1 MTMCTAPFKQVVRGS
16 GGIAAISGM
25 GHTAAVEE
33 PQGLPVAPSRPLAP
47 DIPSA
52 SGTATY
58 PESWA
63 YRLKNRILG
72 PPMVSEQLTQERLAT
87 PVAIGVLAPDMIS
100 SSAYGTEEMLIVM
113 VPIIGLA
120 AFSMVIP
127 ITLAILAVMVF
138 VMISYS
144 QVIGVYTKSGGSY
157 VVARDNFGPNI
168 AQVAAVALLID
179 YTVTV
184 AVQTSA
190 GTAALS
196 SAFPALAPVPITIA
210 ITVAVTLVMLF
221 GNLRGIRE
229 AGSIFA
235 IPTYFYVVSLSLV
248 VITGL
253 VKAALG
259 GLHAHALPSAAALG
273 YPIGNQ
279 RGFLMGLGIFYCLRA
294 FANGGSSLTGL
305 EAVSNGISSFRRPE
319 ARNGRIALLIMC
331 GILGFLVLG
340 TSLLAH
346 WTHAVPYATGSPT
359 VVSQEVRY
367 VLGNSWIGTGL
378 FYLVQAATVMIL
390 FTGGN
395 TSFNGFPYLASFV
408 AGDSFLPR
416 QLTKRGHRLAF
427 SNGIFVLAAVA
438 ILLIIV
444 FKAQL
449 NALVGLY
456 AIGVFTGFSF
466 AGFGMLK
473 YHLRQRGHRWRMGA
487 VINGFAGTL
496 SVAVVGILLVTKF
509 FEGAWIVIVVG
520 PPMYFGLL
528 RLHRQYGAE
537 EKQLETGAAAAAE
550 APVLQR
556 HVVLVLI
563 GQLDMSAARA
573 VQYARTLRP
582 DELRAVHFD
591 IDAAATEELKDEWS
605 RLGLAHLPLDIVECR
620 DRRLERAA
628 LEYVADIVADGKT
641 ECTVLLPRRAFNSRL
656 ARVLHDRTADRIAD
670 AVGTVAHVAA
680 TIVPFNLESA
690 QRRRA
695 KPHAHR
701 TDPGRRKPMR
711 GAGVD
716 RALARRATG
725 TVPISDVAWRTRV
738 RVAGRIRSL
747 RVQTAKG
754 TANLECEITDDTG
767 VLLLV
772 FQGRPKIPGI
782 EPGARLIVEGMVGSW
797 TRRLAILNP
806 DYELVS
812 E

>member
-1 MTMCTAPFKQVVRGS
+1 MTMCIGPFKQVARAS
-16 GGIAAISGM
+16 GEAAANFGM
-25 GHTAAVEE
+25 GHTAAVDD
-33 PQGLPVAPSRPLAP
+33 PQKVPVASSRPLAP
-47 DIPSA
+47 DASVPSGA
-52 SGTATY
+52 ETY

-72 PPMVSEQLTQERLAT
+72 PPMVSEQLTQERLST

-100 SSAYGTEEMLIVM
+100 SSAYGTEEMLVVM

-127 ITLAILAVMVF
+127 ITLAILAVMIF
-138 VMISYS
+138 VMVSYI

-157 VVARDNFGPNI
+157 VVARDNFGPNV

-190 GTAALS
+190 GTAALT
-196 SAFPALAPVPITIA
+196 SAFRGLAPYTVA
-210 ITVAVTLVMLF
+210 ITVAVTLIMLF

-259 GLHAHALPSAAALG
+259 GLTAHALPSAADLG

-346 WTHAVPYATGSPT
+346 WTHAVPYSTGSPT

-367 VLGNSWIGTGL
+367 VLGNSWVGTGL
-378 FYLVQAATVMIL
+378 FFLVQAATVLIL

-444 FKAQL
+444 FKANL

-473 YHLRQRGHRWRMGA
+473 HHMTQRGRRWQLGA
-487 VINGFAGTL
+487 VINGFAGAL

-509 FEGAWIVIVVG
+509 FEGAWIVAVVG
-520 PPMYFGLL
+520 PPMYYGLI
-528 RLHRQYGAE
+528 RLHRQYVAE
-537 EKQLETGAAAAAE
+537 EKQLETGAGAAAE

-563 GQLDMSAARA
+563 GQLDMAAARA

-582 DELRAVHFD
+582 DELRAVHFN
-591 IDAAATEELKDEWS
+591 IDATATEQLNEEWS
-605 RLGLAHLPLDIVECR
+605 RLGLAHLPLDILECR

-628 LEYVADIVADGKT
+628 LEYVADVVADGKT
-641 ECTVLLPRRAFNSRL
+641 ECTVLLPRRAFHSRL

-670 AVGTVAHVAA
+670 AVGGVAHVAA
-680 TIVPFNLESA
+680 TIVPFNLEA
-690 QRRRA
+690 ARRRRFRQHTVRPDA
-695 KPHAHR
+695 A
-701 TDPGRRKPMR
+701 RRKPLR
-711 GAGVD
+711 SSGVD
-716 RALARRATG
+716 RELARRATG
-725 TVPISDVAWRTRV
+725 TIPISDVAWRTRV

-797 TRRLAILNP
+797 QRRLAILNP

>member
-1 MTMCTAPFKQVVRGS
+1 
-16 GGIAAISGM
+16 
-25 GHTAAVEE
+25 
-33 PQGLPVAPSRPLAP
+33 
-47 DIPSA
+47 
-52 SGTATY
+52 
-58 PESWA
+58 
-63 YRLKNRILG
+63 
-72 PPMVSEQLTQERLAT
+72 MVSEQLTQERLST

-100 SSAYGTEEMLIVM
+100 SSAYGTEEMLVVM

-138 VMISYS
+138 VMVSYS

-196 SAFPALAPVPITIA
+196 SVFPALRPTPITIA
-210 ITVAVTLVMLF
+210 ITIAVTLLMLF

-229 AGSIFA
+229 AGSFFA

-253 VKAALG
+253 VKGALG

-294 FANGGSSLTGL
+294 FANGGSSLTGM
-305 EAVSNGISSFRRPE
+305 EAVSNGISSFRKPE

-346 WTHAVPYATGSPT
+346 WTHAVPYASGSPT
-359 VVSQEVRY
+359 VVSQEVRA
-367 VLGNSWIGTGL
+367 VLGNTWVGTVL
-378 FYLVQAATVMIL
+378 FFLVQAATVMIL

-416 QLTKRGHRLAF
+416 QLTRRGHRLAF

-444 FKAQL
+444 FKANL
-449 NALVGLY
+449 NSLVGLY

-473 YHLRQRGHRWRMGA
+473 HHLTHRANRWRLGA
-487 VINGFAGTL
+487 VVNGFAGVL

-509 FEGAWIVIVVG
+509 FEGAWIVAVIG
-520 PPMYFGLL
+520 PPLYYGLI
-528 RLHRQYGAE
+528 RLHREYVAE

-563 GQLDMSAARA
+563 GQLDMAAARA

-582 DELRAVHFD
+582 DELRAVHFN
-591 IDAAATEELKDEWS
+591 IDTLATEELKDEWS
-605 RLGLAHLPLDIVECR
+605 RLGLAHLPLDIIECR

-628 LEYVADIVADGKT
+628 LEYVADLVADGKT

-690 QRRRA
+690 QRRKVR
-695 KPHAHR
+695 PSSHR
-701 TDPGRRKPMR
+701 PDAARRKSMR
-711 GAGVD
+711 TAGVD

-772 FQGRPKIPGI
+772 FQGRPKIPGV

-797 TRRLAILNP
+797 QRRLAILNP

>member
-1 MTMCTAPFKQVVRGS
+1 MTMCIGPFKQVARAS
-16 GGIAAISGM
+16 GETAANFGM
-25 GHTAAVEE
+25 GHTAAVDD
-33 PQGLPVAPSRPLAP
+33 PQKVPVASTRPLAP
-47 DIPSA
+47 DASVPSGA
-52 SGTATY
+52 ETY

-72 PPMVSEQLTQERLAT
+72 QPMVSEQLTQERLST

-100 SSAYGTEEMLIVM
+100 SSAYGTEEMLVVM

-127 ITLAILAVMVF
+127 ITLAILAVMIF
-138 VMISYS
+138 VMVSYI

-190 GTAALS
+190 GTAALT
-196 SAFPALAPVPITIA
+196 SAFRGLAPYTVA
-210 ITVAVTLVMLF
+210 ITVAVTLIMLF

-259 GLHAHALPSAAALG
+259 GLTAHALPSAAELG

-346 WTHAVPYATGSPT
+346 WTHAVPYSTGSPT

-367 VLGNSWIGTGL
+367 VLGNSWVGTGL
-378 FYLVQAATVMIL
+378 FFLVQAATVLIL

-444 FKAQL
+444 FKANL

-473 YHLRQRGHRWRMGA
+473 HHMTQRGRRWQLGA
-487 VINGFAGTL
+487 VINGFAGAL

-509 FEGAWIVIVVG
+509 FEGAWIVAVVG
-520 PPMYFGLL
+520 PPMYYGLI
-528 RLHRQYGAE
+528 RLHRQYVAE
-537 EKQLETGAAAAAE
+537 EKQLETGAGAAAE

-563 GQLDMSAARA
+563 GQLDMAAARA

-582 DELRAVHFD
+582 DELRAVHFN
-591 IDAAATEELKDEWS
+591 IDATATEQLNEEWS
-605 RLGLAHLPLDIVECR
+605 RLGLAHLPLDILECR

-628 LEYVADIVADGKT
+628 LEYVADVVADGKT
-641 ECTVLLPRRAFNSRL
+641 ECTVLLPRRAFHSRL

-670 AVGTVAHVAA
+670 AVGGVAHVAA
-680 TIVPFNLESA
+680 TIVPFNLEA
-690 QRRRA
+690 ARRRRFRQHTVRPEA
-695 KPHAHR
+695 A
-701 TDPGRRKPMR
+701 RRKPLR
-711 GAGVD
+711 SSGVD
-716 RALARRATG
+716 RELARRATG
-725 TVPISDVAWRTRV
+725 TIPIGDVAWRTRV

-797 TRRLAILNP
+797 QRRLAILNP

>member
-1 MTMCTAPFKQVVRGS
+1 M
-16 GGIAAISGM
+16 
-25 GHTAAVEE
+25 EE
-33 PQGLPVAPSRPLAP
+33 PQGLPLAPTRPLAP
-47 DIPSA
+47 RQSIAP
-52 SGTATY
+52 GTTTY
-58 PESWA
+58 PESLA

-72 PPMVSEQLTQERLAT
+72 PPKVSEQLTQERLRN

-100 SSAYGTEEMLIVM
+100 SSAYGTEEMLRIM
-113 VPIIGLA
+113 VPIIGIG

-127 ITLAILAVMVF
+127 ITLAILLVMFF
-138 VMISYS
+138 VMFSYL
-144 QVIGVYTKSGGSY
+144 QVIGVYTRIGGSY
-157 VVARDNFGPNI
+157 VVARDNFGPKV

-190 GTAALS
+190 GTAALT
-196 SAFPALAPVPITIA
+196 SADKGLVPYTVA
-210 ITVAVTLVMLF
+210 ITVGVTLLMLF
-221 GNLRGIRE
+221 ANLRGIRE
-229 AGSIFA
+229 AGAFFA
-235 IPTYFYVVSLSLV
+235 IPTYFYIASLSCV
-248 VITGL
+248 VVTGL
-253 VKAALG
+253 IKAALG
-259 GLHAHALPSAAALG
+259 ALSVHPLPTAHELG
-273 YPIGNQ
+273 YPIGTP
-279 RGFLMGLGIFYCLRA
+279 GSGWLMGLGIFYCLKA
-294 FANGGSSLTGL
+294 FANGGVSLTGL
-305 EAVSNGISSFRRPE
+305 EAVSDGISSFRAPV
-319 ARNGRIALLIMC
+319 ARNGRKALVTMC
-331 GILGFLVLG
+331 LILGFLVLG
-340 TSLLAH
+340 TSILAH
-346 WTHAVPYATGSPT
+346 LTHAVPYAAGTPT
-359 VVSQEVRY
+359 VVSQEVRS
-367 VLGNSWIGTGL
+367 VLGSTWVGQAL
-378 FYLVQAATVMIL
+378 FYVVQAATVLIL

-416 QLTKRGHRLAF
+416 QLTRRGHRLAF
-427 SNGIFVLAAVA
+427 SNGIFVLAVVA
-438 ILLIIV
+438 ILLIIA

-456 AIGVFTGFSF
+456 AIGVFTGFTF
-466 AGFGMLK
+466 AGFGMVK
-473 YHLRQRGHRWRMGA
+473 HNLRVRERRWKLG
-487 VINGFAGTL
+487 VIVNAFSGTL
-496 SVAVVGILLVTKF
+496 SIAVVGILLVTKF
-509 FEGAWIVIVVG
+509 TEGAWIVAVVG

-528 RLHRQYGAE
+528 RLHRQYEAE

-563 GQLDMSAARA
+563 GQLDMAAARA

-582 DELRAVHFD
+582 DELRAVHFN
-591 IDAAATEELKDEWS
+591 IDVVATEQLKEEWG

-628 LEYVADIVADGKT
+628 LEYVAEIVADGTT

-670 AVGTVAHVAA
+670 AVGSVAHVAA
-680 TIVPFNLESA
+680 TIVPFNLEAA
-690 QRRRA
+690 QRRRF
-695 KPHAHR
+695 R
-701 TDPGRRKPMR
+701 THPIRPDAARRKPMR

-716 RALARRATG
+716 RELARRATG
-725 TVPISDVAWRTRV
+725 TVPIGDVTWRTRV

-767 VLLLV
+767 ILLLV

-797 TRRLAILNP
+797 QRRLAILNP

>member
-1 MTMCTAPFKQVVRGS
+1 MTMCIGPFKQVARAS
-16 GGIAAISGM
+16 GEAAANFGM
-25 GHTAAVEE
+25 GHTAAVDD
-33 PQGLPVAPSRPLAP
+33 PQKVPVASSRPLAP
-47 DIPSA
+47 DASVPSGA
-52 SGTATY
+52 ETY

-72 PPMVSEQLTQERLAT
+72 PPMVSEQLTQERLST

-100 SSAYGTEEMLIVM
+100 SSAYGTEEMLVVM
-113 VPIIGLA
+113 VPIIGVA

-127 ITLAILAVMVF
+127 ITLAILAVMIF
-138 VMISYS
+138 VMVSYI

-157 VVARDNFGPNI
+157 VVARDNFGPNV

-190 GTAALS
+190 GTAALT
-196 SAFPALAPVPITIA
+196 SAFRGLAPYTVA
-210 ITVAVTLVMLF
+210 ITVAVTLIMLF

-259 GLHAHALPSAAALG
+259 GLTAHALPSAADLG

-346 WTHAVPYATGSPT
+346 WTHAVPYSTGSPT

-367 VLGNSWIGTGL
+367 VLGNSWVGTGL
-378 FYLVQAATVMIL
+378 FFLVQAATVLIL

-438 ILLIIV
+438 ILLIVV
-444 FKAQL
+444 FKANL

-473 YHLRQRGHRWRMGA
+473 HHMTQRGRRWQLGA
-487 VINGFAGTL
+487 VINGFAGAL

-509 FEGAWIVIVVG
+509 FEGAWIVAVVG
-520 PPMYFGLL
+520 PPMYYGLI
-528 RLHRQYGAE
+528 RLHRQYVAE
-537 EKQLETGAAAAAE
+537 EKQLETGAGAAAE

-563 GQLDMSAARA
+563 GQLDMAAARA

-582 DELRAVHFD
+582 DELRAVHFN
-591 IDAAATEELKDEWS
+591 IDATATEQLNEEWS
-605 RLGLAHLPLDIVECR
+605 RLGLAHLPLDILECR

-628 LEYVADIVADGKT
+628 LEYVADVVADGKT
-641 ECTVLLPRRAFNSRL
+641 ECTVLLPRRAFHSRL

-670 AVGTVAHVAA
+670 AVGGVAHVAA
-680 TIVPFNLESA
+680 TIVPFNLEA
-690 QRRRA
+690 ARRRRFRQHTVRPDA
-695 KPHAHR
+695 A
-701 TDPGRRKPMR
+701 RRKPLR
-711 GAGVD
+711 SSGVD
-716 RALARRATG
+716 RELARRATG
-725 TVPISDVAWRTRV
+725 TIPISDVGWRTRV

-797 TRRLAILNP
+797 QRRLAILNP

>member
-1 MTMCTAPFKQVVRGS
+1 MCIGPFKQVVRAS
-16 GGIAAISGM
+16 GDAGANFGM

-33 PQGLPVAPSRPLAP
+33 PQSVPAASPRPLAP
-47 DIPSA
+47 ESPGPSGA
-52 SGTATY
+52 ETY

-72 PPMVSEQLTQERLAT
+72 PPMVSEQLTQERLST

-100 SSAYGTEEMLIVM
+100 SSAYGTEEMLVVM

-138 VMISYS
+138 VMVSYI

-157 VVARDNFGPNI
+157 VVARDNFGPNV

-190 GTAALS
+190 GTAALT
-196 SAFPALAPVPITIA
+196 SAFRGLEPYTIA
-210 ITVAVTLVMLF
+210 ITVGVTLIMLF

-248 VITGL
+248 VIAGL
-253 VKAALG
+253 VKGALG
-259 GLHAHALPSAAALG
+259 GLHAHALPSATALG

-319 ARNGRIALLIMC
+319 ARNGRIALLVMC

-346 WTHAVPYATGSPT
+346 WTHAVPYSTGSPT
-359 VVSQEVRY
+359 VVSQEVQA
-367 VLGNSWIGTGL
+367 VLGNTWVGTGL
-378 FYLVQAATVMIL
+378 FFVVQAATVMIL

-444 FKAQL
+444 FKANL

-473 YHLRQRGHRWRMGA
+473 HHLTLRGKRWQIGA
-487 VINGFAGTL
+487 IVNGFAGVL

-509 FEGAWIVIVVG
+509 FEGAWIVAVVG
-520 PPMYFGLL
+520 PPMYYGLI
-528 RLHRQYGAE
+528 RLHRQYVAE
-537 EKQLETGAAAAAE
+537 EKQLETGAVAAAE

-556 HVVLVLI
+556 HVVLVLV
-563 GQLDMSAARA
+563 GQLDMAAARA

-582 DELRAVHFD
+582 DELRAVHFN
-591 IDAAATEELKDEWS
+591 IDAAATEQLNEEWS
-605 RLGLAHLPLDIVECR
+605 RLGLAHLPLDILECR

-641 ECTVLLPRRAFNSRL
+641 ECTVLLPRRAFHSRL

-670 AVGTVAHVAA
+670 AVGGVAHVAA
-680 TIVPFNLESA
+680 TIVPFNLEA
-690 QRRRA
+690 ARRRRFR
-695 KPHAHR
+695 PHAIR
-701 TDPGRRKPMR
+701 PDAARRKPTR
-711 GAGVD
+711 GTGVD
-716 RALARRATG
+716 RELARRATG
-725 TVPISDVAWRTRV
+725 TIPISDVTWRTRV

-767 VLLLV
+767 ILLLV

-797 TRRLAILNP
+797 QRRLAILNP
-806 DYELVS
+806 DYQLVS

>member
-1 MTMCTAPFKQVVRGS
+1 MTMCTAPFKQVVHGS

-47 DIPSA
+47 DVPYA
-52 SGTATY
+52 PGTATY
-58 PESWA
+58 PESLA

-72 PPMVSEQLTQERLAT
+72 PPKVSEQLTQERLAN

-100 SSAYGTEEMLIVM
+100 SSAYGTEEMLRIM
-113 VPIIGLA
+113 VPIIGIG
-120 AFSMVIP
+120 AFSLVIP
-127 ITLAILAVMVF
+127 ITLAILAVMFF
-138 VMISYS
+138 VMFSYL
-144 QVIGVYTKSGGSY
+144 QVIGVYTRIGGSY
-157 VVARDNFGPNI
+157 VVARDNFGPKV

-190 GTAALS
+190 GTAAVT
-196 SAFPALAPVPITIA
+196 SAYPALVPYTVQ
-210 ITVAVTLVMLF
+210 ITVGVTLLMLF
-221 GNLRGIRE
+221 ANLRGIRE
-229 AGSIFA
+229 AGSFFA
-235 IPTYFYVVSLSLV
+235 IPTYFYVASLSLV
-248 VITGL
+248 IVTGL

-259 GLHAHALPSAAALG
+259 GLHAAPLPSAATLG
-273 YPIGNQ
+273 YPIGHQ
-279 RGFLMGLGIFYCLRA
+279 TQGWLMGLGIFYILKA
-294 FANGGSSLTGL
+294 FANGGVSLTGL
-305 EAVSNGISSFRRPE
+305 EAVSDGISSFRAPV
-319 ARNGRIALLIMC
+319 ARNGRKALVTMC
-331 GILGFLVLG
+331 LILGFLVLG

-346 WTHAVPYATGSPT
+346 LTHAVPYEAGTPT

-367 VLGNSWIGTGL
+367 VLGSTWIGSVL
-378 FYLVQAATVMIL
+378 FYVVQAATVLIL

-427 SNGIFVLAAVA
+427 SNGIFVLAVVA
-438 ILLIIV
+438 ILLIIA

-456 AIGVFTGFSF
+456 AVGVFTGFTF
-466 AGFGMLK
+466 AGFGMVK
-473 YHLRQRGHRWRMGA
+473 HNLRVRGKRWRLGVVVNA
-487 VINGFAGTL
+487 FSGTL
-496 SVAVVGILLVTKF
+496 SFAVVGILLVTKF
-509 FEGAWIVIVVG
+509 TEGAWIVAVVG
-520 PPMYFGLL
+520 PPMYFGLI
-528 RLHRQYGAE
+528 RLHRQYVAE

-563 GQLDMSAARA
+563 GQLDMAAARA

-591 IDAAATEELKDEWS
+591 IDAVATEQLKEEWS
-605 RLGLAHLPLDIVECR
+605 RLGLTHLPLDIVECR

-656 ARVLHDRTADRIAD
+656 ARVLHDRTADRIAE

-690 QRRRA
+690 QRRKVR
-695 KPHAHR
+695 PHAQN
-701 TDPGRRKPMR
+701 DAGRRKPMR

-716 RALARRATG
+716 RELARRATG
-725 TVPISDVAWRTRV
+725 TIPISEVAWRTRV

>member
-1 MTMCTAPFKQVVRGS
+1 M
-16 GGIAAISGM
+16 
-25 GHTAAVEE
+25 
-33 PQGLPVAPSRPLAP
+33 
-47 DIPSA
+47 
-52 SGTATY
+52 
-58 PESWA
+58 
-63 YRLKNRILG
+63 
-72 PPMVSEQLTQERLAT
+72 
-87 PVAIGVLAPDMIS
+87 
-100 SSAYGTEEMLIVM
+100 
-113 VPIIGLA
+113 
-120 AFSMVIP
+120 
-127 ITLAILAVMVF
+127 
-138 VMISYS
+138 
-144 QVIGVYTKSGGSY
+144 
-157 VVARDNFGPNI
+157 
-168 AQVAAVALLID
+168 
-179 YTVTV
+179 
-184 AVQTSA
+184 
-190 GTAALS
+190 
-196 SAFPALAPVPITIA
+196 
-210 ITVAVTLVMLF
+210 
-221 GNLRGIRE
+221 
-229 AGSIFA
+229 
-235 IPTYFYVVSLSLV
+235 
-248 VITGL
+248 
-253 VKAALG
+253 
-259 GLHAHALPSAAALG
+259 
-273 YPIGNQ
+273 
-279 RGFLMGLGIFYCLRA
+279 
-294 FANGGSSLTGL
+294 
-305 EAVSNGISSFRRPE
+305 SNGISSFRRPE

-346 WTHAVPYATGSPT
+346 WTHAVPYLSGSPT

-367 VLGNSWIGTGL
+367 VLGNSWVGTAL
-378 FYLVQAATVMIL
+378 FYLVQAATVLIL

-427 SNGIFVLAAVA
+427 SNGIFVLAALA

-473 YHLRQRGHRWRMGA
+473 HHLTQRGRRWRIGA
-487 VINGFAGTL
+487 VINGFAGGL

-509 FEGAWIVIVVG
+509 FEGAWIVAVVG
-520 PPMYFGLL
+520 PPMYYGLI
-528 RLHRQYGAE
+528 RLHRQYVAE
-537 EKQLETGAAAAAE
+537 EKQLETGAGSAAE

-556 HVVLVLI
+556 HVVLVLV
-563 GQLDMSAARA
+563 GQLDMAAARA

-582 DELRAVHFD
+582 DELRAVHFN
-591 IDAAATEELKDEWS
+591 IDAAATEQLKEEWS
-605 RLGLAHLPLDIVECR
+605 RLGLAHLPLDILECR

-628 LEYVADIVADGKT
+628 LEYVADVVADGKT
-641 ECTVLLPRRAFNSRL
+641 ECTVLLPRRAFHSRL

-670 AVGTVAHVAA
+670 AVGGVAHVAA
-680 TIVPFNLESA
+680 TIVPFNLEA
-690 QRRRA
+690 ARRRRF
-695 KPHAHR
+695 R
-701 TDPGRRKPMR
+701 THTVRPDGVRRKPMR

-716 RALARRATG
+716 RELARRATG
-725 TVPISDVAWRTRV
+725 TIPISDVAWRTRV

-767 VLLLV
+767 ILLLV

-797 TRRLAILNP
+797 QRRLAILNP

>member
-1 MTMCTAPFKQVVRGS
+1 MTMCIAPFKQVARAVGD
-16 GGIAAISGM
+16 AAAKFGM
-25 GHTAAVEE
+25 GHTAAVEQ
-33 PQGLPVAPSRPLAP
+33 PAQVPMASSRPLGPDAP
-47 DIPSA
+47 GV
-52 SGTATY
+52 SGAGTY

-63 YRLKNRILG
+63 YRLKNRLLG
-72 PPMVSEQLTQERLAT
+72 PPMVSEQLTQERLST

-100 SSAYGTEEMLIVM
+100 SSAYGTEEMLVVM

-138 VMISYS
+138 VMVSYS

-196 SAFPALAPVPITIA
+196 SVFPALRPTLITIA
-210 ITVAVTLVMLF
+210 ITVGVTLLMLY

-253 VKAALG
+253 VKGILG
-259 GLHAHALPSAAALG
+259 GLHAHALPSAVALG

-305 EAVSNGISSFRRPE
+305 EAVSNGISSFRKPE

-346 WTHAVPYATGSPT
+346 WTHAVPYASGSPT
-359 VVSQEVRY
+359 VVSQEVQY
-367 VLGNSWIGTGL
+367 VLGNTWVGTAL
-378 FYLVQAATVMIL
+378 FFLVQAATVMIL

-416 QLTKRGHRLAF
+416 QLTRRGHRLAF

-444 FKAQL
+444 FKANL
-449 NALVGLY
+449 NSLVGLY

-473 YHLRQRGHRWRMGA
+473 HHLTHGAKRWRLGA

-509 FEGAWIVIVVG
+509 FEGAWIVAVIG
-520 PPMYFGLL
+520 PPLYYGLI
-528 RLHRQYGAE
+528 RLHRQYVTE
-537 EKQLETGAAAAAE
+537 EKQLETGALAAAE
-550 APVLQR
+550 APVLRR
-556 HVVLVLI
+556 HVVVVLI
-563 GQLDMSAARA
+563 GQLDMAAARA

-582 DELRAVHFD
+582 DELRVVHFN
-591 IDAAATEELKDEWS
+591 IDAVATEQLNDEWS

-628 LEYVADIVADGKT
+628 LEYVADIVADGTT
-641 ECTVLLPRRAFNSRL
+641 ECTVLLPRRAFHSRL

-680 TIVPFNLESA
+680 TIVPFNLEAA
-690 QRRRA
+690 QRRRFRPNA
-695 KPHAHR
+695 VRPETA
-701 TDPGRRKPMR
+701 RRKPMR

-716 RALARRATG
+716 RELARRATG
-725 TVPISDVAWRTRV
+725 TIPISDVTWRTRV

-767 VLLLV
+767 ILLLV

-797 TRRLAILNP
+797 QRKLAILNP

>member
-1 MTMCTAPFKQVVRGS
+1 
-16 GGIAAISGM
+16 
-25 GHTAAVEE
+25 
-33 PQGLPVAPSRPLAP
+33 
-47 DIPSA
+47 
-52 SGTATY
+52 
-58 PESWA
+58 
-63 YRLKNRILG
+63 
-72 PPMVSEQLTQERLAT
+72 MVSEQLSQERLAT

-100 SSAYGTEEMLIVM
+100 SSAYGTEEMLVIM

-127 ITLAILAVMVF
+127 ITLAILAVMIF
-138 VMISYS
+138 VMISYI
-144 QVIGVYTKSGGSY
+144 QVIGVYTRSGGSY
-157 VVARDNFGPNI
+157 VVARDNFGPNV

-190 GTAALS
+190 GTAALT
-196 SAFPALAPVPITIA
+196 SAFPTLVPYTIA
-210 ITVAVTLVMLF
+210 ITVGVTLIMLF

-294 FANGGSSLTGL
+294 FANGGSSLTGM

-319 ARNGRIALLIMC
+319 ARNGRIALLVMC

-346 WTHAVPYATGSPT
+346 WTHAVPYLSGSPT

-367 VLGNSWIGTGL
+367 VLGSSWLGNGL
-378 FYLVQAATVMIL
+378 FYLVQAATVLIL

-473 YHLRQRGHRWRMGA
+473 HHLTCRERRWRIGA
-487 VINGFAGTL
+487 VINGFAGGL
-496 SVAVVGILLVTKF
+496 SVAVVVILMVTKF

-520 PPMYFGLL
+520 PPLYYGLI
-528 RLHRQYGAE
+528 RLHRQYVAE
-537 EKQLETGAAAAAE
+537 EKQLETGAVAAAE

-556 HVVLVLI
+556 HVVLVLV
-563 GQLDMSAARA
+563 GQLDMAAARA

-582 DELRAVHFD
+582 DEVRAVHFN
-591 IDAAATEELKDEWS
+591 IDAAATEQLKEEWS
-605 RLGLAHLPLDIVECR
+605 RLGLAHLPLDILECR

-641 ECTVLLPRRAFNSRL
+641 ECTVLLPRRAFHSRL

-670 AVGTVAHVAA
+670 AVGGVAHVAA
-680 TIVPFNLESA
+680 TIVPFNLEA
-690 QRRRA
+690 ARRRRFR
-695 KPHAHR
+695 AHPDR
-701 TDPGRRKPMR
+701 PDPVRRKPMR
-711 GAGVD
+711 GTGVD
-716 RALARRATG
+716 RELARRATG
-725 TVPISDVAWRTRV
+725 TIPIGDVTWRTRV

-767 VLLLV
+767 ILLLV

-797 TRRLAILNP
+797 QRRLAILNP

>member
-1 MTMCTAPFKQVVRGS
+1 
-16 GGIAAISGM
+16 M

-33 PQGLPVAPSRPLAP
+33 PQGLPLPSRPLAP
-47 DIPSA
+47 RQPIAP
-52 SGTATY
+52 GTTTY
-58 PESWA
+58 PESLA

-72 PPMVSEQLTQERLAT
+72 PPKVSEQLTQERLAN

-100 SSAYGTEEMLIVM
+100 SSAYGTEEMLRIM
-113 VPIIGLA
+113 VPIIGVG

-127 ITLAILAVMVF
+127 ITLAILLVMFF
-138 VMISYS
+138 VMFSYL
-144 QVIGVYTKSGGSY
+144 QVIGVYTRIGGSY
-157 VVARDNFGPNI
+157 VVARDNFGPRV

-190 GTAALS
+190 GTAALT
-196 SAFPALAPVPITIA
+196 SAYRALTPYTVA
-210 ITVAVTLVMLF
+210 ITVGVTLLMLF
-221 GNLRGIRE
+221 ANLRGIRE
-229 AGSIFA
+229 AGAFFA
-235 IPTYFYVVSLSLV
+235 IPTYFYIASLSFV
-248 VITGL
+248 VVTGMI
-253 VKAALG
+253 KAALG
-259 GLHAHALPSAAALG
+259 ALNAHPLPHDIG
-273 YPIGNQ
+273 YPVGSP
-279 RGFLMGLGIFYCLRA
+279 GSGWLMGLGIFYCLKA
-294 FANGGSSLTGL
+294 FANGGVSLTGL
-305 EAVSNGISSFRRPE
+305 EAVSDGISSFRAPV
-319 ARNGRIALLIMC
+319 ARNGRKALVTMC
-331 GILGFLVLG
+331 LILGFLVLG
-340 TSLLAH
+340 TSILAH
-346 WTHAVPYATGSPT
+346 LTHAVPYEAGTPT

-367 VLGNSWIGTGL
+367 VLGSTWVGQAL
-378 FYLVQAATVMIL
+378 FYVVQAATVLIL

-416 QLTKRGHRLAF
+416 QLTRRGHRLAF
-427 SNGIFVLAAVA
+427 SNGIFVLAVVA
-438 ILLIIV
+438 IALIIA

-456 AIGVFTGFSF
+456 AIGVFTGFTF
-466 AGFGMLK
+466 AGFGMVK
-473 YHLRQRGHRWRMGA
+473 HNLRLRERRWKLGVVVNA
-487 VINGFAGTL
+487 FSGTL
-496 SVAVVGILLVTKF
+496 SIAVVGILLVTKF
-509 FEGAWIVIVVG
+509 TEGAWIVAVVG

-528 RLHRQYGAE
+528 RLHRQYAAE

-563 GQLDMSAARA
+563 GQLDMAAARA

-582 DELRAVHFD
+582 DELRAVHFN
-591 IDAAATEELKDEWS
+591 IDAVATEQLKEEWS

-628 LEYVADIVADGKT
+628 LEYVADIVADGTT
-641 ECTVLLPRRAFNSRL
+641 ECTVLLPRRAFHSRL

-680 TIVPFNLESA
+680 TIVPFNLETA
-690 QRRRA
+690 QRRRFRPNA
-695 KPHAHR
+695 VRP
-701 TDPGRRKPMR
+701 DPARRKPMR

-716 RALARRATG
+716 RELARRATG
-725 TVPISDVAWRTRV
+725 TIPISDVTWRTRV

-767 VLLLV
+767 ILLLV

-797 TRRLAILNP
+797 QRKLAILNP

>member
-1 MTMCTAPFKQVVRGS
+1 
-16 GGIAAISGM
+16 
-25 GHTAAVEE
+25 
-33 PQGLPVAPSRPLAP
+33 
-47 DIPSA
+47 
-52 SGTATY
+52 
-58 PESWA
+58 
-63 YRLKNRILG
+63 
-72 PPMVSEQLTQERLAT
+72 MVSEQLTQERLTT

-100 SSAYGTEEMLIVM
+100 SSAYGTEEMLVVM

-120 AFSMVIP
+120 AFAMVIP

-138 VMISYS
+138 VMISYI

-157 VVARDNFGPNI
+157 VVARDNFGPNV

-196 SAFPALAPVPITIA
+196 SAFPALRPAPITIA
-210 ITVAVTLVMLF
+210 ITVAVTLIMLF

-253 VKAALG
+253 VKGVLG
-259 GLHAHALPSAAALG
+259 GLHAHALPSAAMLG

-294 FANGGSSLTGL
+294 FANGGSSLTGM
-305 EAVSNGISSFRRPE
+305 EAVSNGISSFRKPE

-346 WTHAVPYATGSPT
+346 WTHAVPYASGSPT
-359 VVSQEVRY
+359 VVSQEVQY
-367 VLGNSWIGTGL
+367 VLGNTWVGTGL

-416 QLTKRGHRLAF
+416 QLTRRGHRLAF

-444 FKAQL
+444 FQANL
-449 NALVGLY
+449 NSLVGLY

-473 YHLRQRGHRWRMGA
+473 HHLTHRAKRWQLGA
-487 VINGFAGTL
+487 VINGFAGAL

-509 FEGAWIVIVVG
+509 FEGAWIVAVVG
-520 PPMYFGLL
+520 PPLYYGLI
-528 RLHRQYGAE
+528 RLHRQYVTE

-556 HVVLVLI
+556 HVVLVLV
-563 GQLDMSAARA
+563 GRLDMAAARA

-582 DELRAVHFD
+582 DEVRAVHFD
-591 IDAAATEELKDEWS
+591 IDAEATEQLNDEWS

-628 LEYVADIVADGKT
+628 LEYVADVVADGKT

-656 ARVLHDRTADRIAD
+656 ARVLHDRTADRIAE
-670 AVGTVAHVAA
+670 AVGT
-680 TIVPFNLESA
+680 
-690 QRRRA
+690 RRA
-695 KPHAHR
+695 RGGDDRPVQPRSGAAAEVRDRMHTAPTQVDASR
-701 TDPGRRKPMR
+701 CAAPAWIESSLAGPPARSPSATSPGAPAY
-711 GAGVD
+711 GSPVGSD
-716 RALARRATG
+716 RCGFRPRRAPRTSNARSP
-725 TVPISDVAWRTRV
+725 TTPACCCSSSRDVRRFPASNRV
-738 RVAGRIRSL
+738 
-747 RVQTAKG
+747 
-754 TANLECEITDDTG
+754 
-767 VLLLV
+767 
-772 FQGRPKIPGI
+772 
-782 EPGARLIVEGMVGSW
+782 
-797 TRRLAILNP
+797 LA
-806 DYELVS
+806 
-812 E
+812 